1 MYGIIHKAV
10 RSYVLKTAG
19 PKVWDQIVDR
29 CDLGDEHTLSSVYFD
44 DSVTVEM
51 VVASASILGVSV
63 DKAFEL
69 VGEYW
74 TEFAIE
80 TGYKSLFDMAGDS
93 LPEFLSNLDRMHSS
107 LKISL
112 TQAVMPSFNL
122 THADDDGFEVIYR
135 SQREGLETFV
145 VGLLRGVA
153 AYYGETLDISYEPAA
168 SGIRFTLIRKVS
180 SQTPELALAS

>member
-19 PKVWDQIVDR
+19 QEVWGEIVDR
-29 CDLGDEHTLSSVYFD
+29 CKLGDEHTLSSVYFN
-44 DSVTVEM
+44 DSVTVEI
-51 VVASASILGVSV
+51 VVASASTLGVSV

-69 VGEYW
+69 VGEHW
-74 TEFAIE
+74 TEFAIA
-80 TGYKSLFDMAGDS
+80 TGYRSLFDMAGETM
-93 LPEFLSNLDRMHSS
+93 PEFLSNLDRMHSS

-112 TQAVMPSFNL
+112 KEAVMPSFKL
-122 THADDDGFEVIYR
+122 TQVDEDGYEVIYQ

-153 AYYGETLDISYEPAA
+153 GYYGDTLDISFEPCE
-168 SGIRFTLIRKVS
+168 SGTRFTLRKVS
-180 SQTPELALAS
+180 LSETPPLALAS